1 MIPTLAQPGTTLE
14 QAVTIAVRI
23 YEESKYLVQ
32 RMSYLRQPALVMAT
46 PTVATPTTPD
56 LAQMINECV
65 QKAVT
70 AALAERRSR
79 YNPNQNP
86 RPQNQQRDP
95 NRPPPICYKCHEE
108 GHIIRNCPKNSQPP
122 AQTTTTTA
130 LIGDSS
136 GSLGQQTQ
144 NVWSLNY

>member
-1 MIPTLAQPGTTLE
+1 
-14 QAVTIAVRI
+14 
-23 YEESKYLVQ
+23 
-32 RMSYLRQPALVMAT
+32 MAT
-46 PTVATPTTPD
+46 PALTASTTPD
-56 LAQMINECV
+56 LTQIINECV

-70 AALAERRSR
+70 AALAERRPR
-79 YNPNQNP
+79 YNLNQNS
-86 RPQNQQRDP
+86 RPQNQQRDL
-95 NRPPPICYKCHEE
+95 NRPPPIYYKYHEE

-122 AQTTTTTA
+122 VQINTTTTA